1 MKTYGELY
9 REIDRDDI
17 GFVHFKAGWD
27 AAGGVDRSDYS
38 QAQEAHLWAIYKG
51 EN

>member
-9 REIDRDDI
+9 AEIDR
-17 GFVHFKAGWD
+17 AGWD

-38 QAQEAHLWAIYKG
+38 QAQEAHLWALYTKQDK
-51 EN
+51 